1 MGEQKCTNGIYDQGI
16 RSIVNFTVLAINMDA
31 IRQYNQQRLLV
42 RLMETAKEFTILV
55 AMLKL
60 MTFISAEEVPR
71 IRLVQVAASIRKTH
85 MVRSNL
91 NLLKRHQPQLL

>member
-1 MGEQKCTNGIYDQGI
+1 
-16 RSIVNFTVLAINMDA
+16 MDA

-60 MTFISAEEVPR
+60 MTFISVEEVPR
-71 IRLVQVAASIRKTH
+71 IRLVQVAASIRKTY
-85 MVRSNL
+85 MVNVQNLISNVVTKSYL
-91 NLLKRHQPQLL
+91 FCIMYSILYSFKVFF